1 MENQEENKDI
11 FIEHARRY
19 EQAYHAHVKKYI
31 LFNPQPKEPVMTEL
45 ITWHHWVVAVIL
57 IASAVIS
64 ASHTLPVVLQGNEDM
79 HPIIAF
85 ILAASTFIMIE
96 LTAIYFSYA
105 HVVST
110 SDEYQP
116 QDKRKPLKIGVIS
129 AAGAMFAINIY
140 GVLDQS
146 GKLPTDQNFI
156 TLWSWVA
163 IFIYLWVASIPPIN
177 AYLCGDI
184 LAINVLGLKQE
195 NSVAL
200 DDYDESMQA
209 WRTSLENS
217 WNNKKKEYGDTIKV
231 SKPQTPT
238 LPQRMESMENINN
251 STNSIP
257 IGNGKMESSY
267 GFQRN
272 SSALDKAM
280 EHYINHP
287 EDLES
292 DPIELGVKLGIG
304 KSTMYKARSQA
315 RKNR

>member
-1 MENQEENKDI
+1 MENQEESQDI

-31 LFNPQPKEPVMTEL
+31 LFNPQPKEPEMTEL

-64 ASHTLPVVLQGNEDM
+64 ASHTLPVVLQGNEEM
-79 HPIIAF
+79 HPAVAF
-85 ILAASTFIMIE
+85 VLAVATFIMIE

-116 QDKRKPLKIGVIS
+116 HDKRKPLKIGVVS

-146 GKLPTDQNFI
+146 GKLPTDENFI
-156 TLWSWVA
+156 VFWSWVA

-200 DDYDESMQA
+200 DDYDEAMEQ

-217 WNNKKKEYGDTIKV
+217 WNNKKREYGDSIKV
-231 SKPQTPT
+231 SKPMTPT
-238 LPQRMESMENINN
+238 LPHETENSGNKNN
-251 STNSIP
+251 SSNSIP
-257 IGNGKMESSY
+257 IGNNGMETGY

-272 SSALDKAM
+272 SSALDKAL
-280 EHYINHP
+280 EHYKNHP
-287 EDLES
+287 EDLKIN
-292 DPIELGVKLGIG
+292 PIELGERLGIG